1 MNLDLSIAIVYAG
14 HVFARAIVLIL
25 MGTPVNRAWLLP
37 AGDKT
42 NPYDRLEQITC
53 DLSAFPN
60 CNFFRVEA
68 IIRPWRLAKL
78 VSVLNAAGIRG
89 LTVSEVQGA
98 GVQGGIRERFRGTEF
113 GDETNFLVEKNRVD
127 IVVTSSQV
135 DAVVR
140 LIATACYTGEV
151 GDGKIFIHPV
161 ADVVRVRTGETGAIA
176 ERMQGGMAD
185 LQGSYVN

>member
-1 MNLDLSIAIVYAG
+1 
-14 HVFARAIVLIL
+14 
-25 MGTPVNRAWLLP
+25 MGQSPCWLLWVLQSNRVCSLS
-37 AGDKT
+37 AGDSKA

-176 ERMQGGMAD
+176 ERMEGGMAD